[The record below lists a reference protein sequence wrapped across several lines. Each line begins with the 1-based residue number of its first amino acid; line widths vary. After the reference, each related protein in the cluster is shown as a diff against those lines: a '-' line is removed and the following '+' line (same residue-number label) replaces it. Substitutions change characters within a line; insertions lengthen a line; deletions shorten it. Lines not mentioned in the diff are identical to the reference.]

1 MMGAGPSPAPRAA
14 GREKCP
20 EGKSATRGARQP
32 AETAATPRDLAFGGL
47 FGAAAI
53 AFPPLFHLV
62 QLGHVFMPM
71 YIPLM
76 ALPFFVRWREAALI
90 AFLVPVLSAMV
101 TGMPPLLPPVAPVM
115 SAELATMAGAL
126 AVLRRRW
133 PAASPLAL
141 LAPVLV
147 AGRFLNAGLM
157 YLAST
162 ALNLPAGF
170 IAGISFFAGWPGV
183 VLMLLIIPPIALLA
197 RRFHA

>member
-1 MMGAGPSPAPRAA
+1 MPTQPAGTAVAPR
-14 GREKCP
+14 E
-20 EGKSATRGARQP
+20 
-32 AETAATPRDLAFGGL
+32 LAFGGL

-53 AFPPLFHLV
+53 ALPALFHLV

-76 ALPFFVRWREAALI
+76 TLPFFVGWRAAGTTAL
-90 AFLVPVLSAMV
+90 LVPWLSALV
-101 TGMPPLLPPVAPVM
+101 TGMPPLMPPVAPVM
-115 SAELATMAGAL
+115 SAELAIMAGIV

-133 PAASPLAL
+133 ANAAPIIL
-141 LAPVLV
+141 LAPVLI

-170 IAGISFFAGWPGV
+170 TTGCRSLRVGQV
-183 VLMLLIIPPIALLA
+183 CC
-197 RRFHA
+197 